1 MISSAPVPATP
12 PERTLFAE
20 LTRLLQEMQTAPL
33 AQVEAAIEDRFR
45 SFLRLSGSAP
55 EPGAALEIT
64 LTWGLPEGADGWAY
78 YATRYRT
85 VAVAGVLGASGND
98 AGDAV
103 ADNVVPFPD
112 LERLQAI
119 AGVA

>member
-1 MISSAPVPATP
+1 MISSAPVAAPP

-20 LTRLLQEMQTAPL
+20 LARLLHEMQSAPW

-45 SFLRLSGSAP
+45 NFLRLSDRAP
-55 EPGAALEIT
+55 GDGAALEIT
-64 LTWGLPEGADGWAY
+64 LTWGLPEGPDSWAY
-78 YATRYRT
+78 YAAHYRT
-85 VAVAGVLGASGND
+85 VAAPGVIGASGN
-98 AGDAV
+98 AAAAEA

-112 LERLQAI
+112 LERLQAL